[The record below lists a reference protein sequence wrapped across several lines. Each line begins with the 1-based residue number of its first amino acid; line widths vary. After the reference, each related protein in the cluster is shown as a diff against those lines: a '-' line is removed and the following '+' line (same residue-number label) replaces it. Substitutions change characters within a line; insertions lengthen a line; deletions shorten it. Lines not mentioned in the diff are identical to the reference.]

1 MSGINRGFFSC
12 SHSQKLRQVFEQNEI
27 WRANHVRDMIWNERV
42 PTIIGGVWFIHIA
55 WSQNGVPQSV
65 KIMCY
70 FFASAEHNTCL
81 IFMLPFP

>member
-42 PTIIGGVWFIHIA
+42 PTIIGGV
-55 WSQNGVPQSV
+55 
-65 KIMCY
+65 
-70 FFASAEHNTCL
+70 
-81 IFMLPFP
+81 